1 MNLWKKRPLRLYS
14 LIKMPDMDSIE
25 ALKKIKETCYTEKP
39 FTPEELLTA
48 VREVFE
54 RNEKI

>member
-1 MNLWKKRPLRLYS
+1 
-14 LIKMPDMDSIE
+14 MPDMDSIE